1 LIRTA
6 QVIGNLTSTEAVA
19 FGAHLQAQRPGA
31 CTNIEGEDEA
41 DPKAG
46 SISFVSP
53 VALCA
58 PVGHEGI
65 RNHHKTANRGFEFG
79 RIAHR
84 HGDRLHGESSSSRPE
99 RAKINF
105 RVGCGCRI
113 EQQGDTVDAR
123 RNLLEPLQP
132 LAGYRALDI
141 SKTCSVAARPQQARN
156 KPLAT
161 GSATVPKMMGIV
173 RGCCRS
179 ASVVDVVDERTTS
192 GCDATSC

>member
-1 LIRTA
+1 MQSACLKSATDSRTA
-6 QVIGNLTSTEAVA
+6 ANCKTIRST
-19 FGAHLQAQRPGA
+19 HRPGQA
-31 CTNIEGEDEA
+31 TS
-41 DPKAG
+41 KAVTG
-46 SISFVSP
+46 SQRSD
-53 VALCA
+53 LCA

-84 HGDRLHGESSSSRPE
+84 HGDRLHGESSRRRPE

-141 SKTCSVAARPQQARN
+141 SKTCGVAARPRQARN
-156 KPLAT
+156 KPLPT

-173 RGCCRS
+173 RVCCSS

>member
-1 LIRTA
+1 MKGSGITIKPPTA
-6 QVIGNLTSTEAVA
+6 DSSS
-19 FGAHLQAQRPGA
+19 
-31 CTNIEGEDEA
+31 D
-41 DPKAG
+41 
-46 SISFVSP
+46 VSP
-53 VALCA
+53 TDMAIA
-58 PVGHEGI
+58 S
-65 RNHHKTANRGFEFG
+65 TAR
-79 RIAHR
+79 A
-84 HGDRLHGESSSSRPE
+84 SSSSPE

-141 SKTCSVAARPQQARN
+141 SKTCSVAARPRQARN